1 MTQNNI
7 KNIGSPKNPQQSF
20 KEIYRKFFSKKPKHI
35 NAYIANDSKL
45 QLEDI
50 TPINLINKVDDIY
63 FEHVIES
70 EVARTGIINYVV
82 FDGYYNDIGEEAKVI
97 YVLVNEKI
105 ARNDFSQLILKLES
119 LKKNYLYFEIHKTT
133 QASITSAKTQY
144 KDKNLIQEN
153 RIDISQWQLHFNG
166 ILDKAIRLGASDI
179 HITAKD
185 PTALVMARVHGD
197 LVEIDRYTYSDML
210 RLISSAY
217 NQFASLDSKDQ
228 AYSPSLTHE
237 TGIHKIINCRSY
249 NLRFISKPIYPSGS
263 FDVTMRLIDEDFHRP
278 LDELG
283 YSKEQLVILRKAIS
297 QPNGLVVLAGRVGS
311 GKSLTIHSMCT
322 DYITKATHNN
332 VVTKKLVTFES
343 PVEYKIDGAKQVEYK
358 RDGSRSQEQER
369 SYFEGQVQSLL
380 RMDTNACVLGEIRG
394 KNVAQLAIQ
403 LVQSDNIVLTTIH
416 AQSALKIF
424 NRLNN
429 LGMEKEVLT
438 EPNFFLALVYQTL
451 VKVPCQHCASSI
463 DDQRYTNIKER
474 SETLIKRYNLK
485 LALLNNIK
493 IINSKGCEKCSFGVT
508 GRTLIAEIVEPTI
521 DILEELKV
529 GNFNQAYSLWR
540 EDGGITY
547 QEHALEKILKGGICP
562 VSYEDKVQSLADVG
576 FYADIDSHRYA
587 TVLNDVDWGVSDD
600 Q

>member
-1 MTQNNI
+1 MKINKEAI
-7 KNIGSPKNPQQSF
+7 KNYLNK
-20 KEIYRKFFSKKPKHI
+20 FSKPS
-35 NAYIANDSKL
+35 NDYIASNNKIV
-45 QLEDI
+45 LEDI
-50 TPINLINKVDDIY
+50 TSINLINQVDDIS
-63 FEHVIES
+63 FENVIKTDIS
-70 EVARTGIINYVV
+70 KNGMINYMV
-82 FDGYYNDIGEEAKVI
+82 FDASYISDETKLCYFLI
-97 YVLVNEKI
+97 NEDV
-105 ARNDFSQLILKLES
+105 AVNDFNRLMMKLDTI
-119 LKKNYLYFEIHKTT
+119 KKLYLYYKVVKTSSS
-133 QASITSAKTQY
+133 SIQSAKTQY
-144 KDKNLIQEN
+144 HDKQLIQEN
-153 RIDISQWQLHFNG
+153 RVDTSQWELHFNG
-166 ILDKAIRLGASDI
+166 ILEKAIRLGASDI
-179 HITAKD
+179 HITAKGQ
-185 PTALVMARVHGD
+185 TAIIQVRVHGD

-217 NQFASLDSKDQ
+217 NQFASGGAKDLQ
-228 AYSPSLTHE
+228 YSPNLTHE
-237 TGIHKIINCRSY
+237 TGIHKIINRRAY

-283 YSKEQLVILRKAIS
+283 YTKEQLVILRKAIS

-322 DYITKATHNN
+322 DYITRATHNN
-332 VVTKKLVTFES
+332 FVTKKLVTFES

-358 RDGSRSQEQER
+358 RDGSRSEEQER
-369 SYFEGQVQSLL
+369 LYFESQVQSLL

-451 VKVPCQHCASSI
+451 VKVPCKSCAKSI
-463 DDQRYTNIKER
+463 DDNKYTSIKGR
-474 SETLIKRYNLK
+474 IKTLIKRYNLK
-485 LALLNNIK
+485 LSLLNNIK
-493 IINSKGCEKCSFGVT
+493 IINTKGCEECSFGVT

-521 DILEELKV
+521 EILEELKI

-540 EDGGITY
+540 DGGGITY
-547 QEHALEKILKGGICP
+547 QEHALEKILKGEICP
-562 VSYEDKVQSLADVG
+562 LAYEDKVQSLSDTG
-576 FYADIDSHRYA
+576 FYADIDSQRYA

-600 Q
+600 K

>member
-7 KNIGSPKNPQQSF
+7 QNIGSPKKPKQSF
-20 KEIYRKFFSKKPKHI
+20 KEIYKKFFSKKPKHI
-35 NAYIANDSKL
+35 NAYLANDSKL

-50 TPINLINKVDDIY
+50 TTINLINKVDDIS

-70 EVARTGIINYVV
+70 EVSRTGIINYVV
-82 FDGYYNDIGEEAKVI
+82 FDGFYNDIGEEAKVI

-105 ARNDFSQLILKLES
+105 ASNDFSQLILKLEN

-153 RIDISQWQLHFNG
+153 RVDRSQWQLHFNG
-166 ILDKAIRLGASDI
+166 VLEKAIRLGASDI
-179 HITAKD
+179 HITAKGQ
-185 PTALVMARVHGD
+185 TALVMARVHGD

-217 NQFASLDSKDQ
+217 NQLASIDSKDQ
-228 AYSPSLTHE
+228 SYSPSLTHE
-237 TGIHKIINCRSY
+237 TGIHKIINRRAY
-249 NLRFISKPIYPSGS
+249 NLRFISKPIYPAGS

-278 LDELG
+278 LDQLG
-283 YSKEQLVILRKAIS
+283 YTKEQLVILRKAIS

-322 DYITKATHNN
+322 DYITRATHNN

-358 RDGSRSQEQER
+358 RDGSRSEEQER
-369 SYFEGQVQSLL
+369 LYFESQVQSLL

-451 VKVPCQHCASSI
+451 VKVPCKSCAKSI
-463 DDQRYTNIKER
+463 DDEKYTSIKGR
-474 SETLIKRYNLK
+474 IKTLIKRYNLN
-485 LALLNNIK
+485 LSLLNNIK
-493 IINSKGCEKCSFGVT
+493 IINTKGCEECSFGVT

-529 GNFNQAYSLWR
+529 GNFNQAYRLWR
-540 EDGGITY
+540 ENGGITY
-547 QEHALEKILKGGICP
+547 QEHALQKILKGEICP
-562 VSYEDKVQSLADVG
+562 LAYEDKVQSLAETG
-576 FYADIDSHRYA
+576 FYADIDSQRYA

-600 Q
+600 K

>member
-1 MTQNNI
+1 MKLNKDAI
-7 KNIGSPKNPQQSF
+7 KN
-20 KEIYRKFFSKKPKHI
+20 YFSKFAKPA
-35 NAYIANDSKL
+35 NDYIASNN
-45 QLEDI
+45 QIVLEDI
-50 TPINLINKVDDIY
+50 TSINLINQVDDIS
-63 FEHVIES
+63 FDNVIETDMS
-70 EVARTGIINYVV
+70 KNGMINYIV
-82 FDGYYNDIGEEAKVI
+82 FDASYISDEAKLCYFLI
-97 YVLVNEKI
+97 NEKI
-105 ARNDFSQLILKLES
+105 VVNDFNRLMMNLDTIKKL
-119 LKKNYLYFEIHKTT
+119 YLYYKIVKTSSS
-133 QASITSAKTQY
+133 SIQSAKTQY
-144 KDKNLIQEN
+144 HDKELIQEN

-166 ILDKAIRLGASDI
+166 ILEKAIRLGASDI
-179 HITAKD
+179 HITAKGQ
-185 PTALVMARVHGD
+185 TAIIKARVHGD

-228 AYSPSLTHE
+228 AYSLSLTHE
-237 TGIHKIINCRSY
+237 TGIHKVINRRAY

-297 QPNGLVVLAGRVGS
+297 QPNGLLVLAGRVGS

-322 DYITKATHNN
+322 DYITRATHNN

-358 RDGSRSQEQER
+358 RDGSRSEEQER
-369 SYFEGQVQSLL
+369 LYFESQVQSLL

-451 VKVPCQHCASSI
+451 VKVPCKSCAKSI
-463 DDQRYTNIKER
+463 DDEKYTSMKER
-474 SETLIKRYNLK
+474 IKTLIKRYNLK

-508 GRTLIAEIVEPTI
+508 DRTLIAEIVEPTI

-547 QEHALEKILKGGICP
+547 QEHALEKILKGDICP
-562 VSYEDKVQSLADVG
+562 VAYEDKVQSLSDTG
-576 FYADIDSHRYA
+576 FYADIDSQRYA
-587 TVLNDVDWGVSDD
+587 TVLNNVEWGC
-600 Q
+600 

>member
-1 MTQNNI
+1 MRINKEAI
-7 KNIGSPKNPQQSF
+7 KN
-20 KEIYRKFFSKKPKHI
+20 YFSKFAKP
-35 NAYIANDSKL
+35 ANDYVASNN
-45 QLEDI
+45 QIMLEDI
-50 TPINLINKVDDIY
+50 TSINLINQVDDID
-63 FEHVIES
+63 FDNVIETDIS
-70 EVARTGIINYVV
+70 KNGVINYIV
-82 FDGYYNDIGEEAKVI
+82 FDASYISDEAKLCYFLI
-97 YVLVNEKI
+97 NENI
-105 ARNDFSQLILKLES
+105 AVNDFNRLMLNFATI
-119 LKKNYLYFEIHKTT
+119 KKSYLYYKIVKTSSS
-133 QASITSAKTQY
+133 SIQSAKTQY
-144 KDKNLIQEN
+144 HDKQLIQEN

-166 ILDKAIRLGASDI
+166 ILEKAIRLGASDI
-179 HITAKD
+179 HITAKGQ
-185 PTALVMARVHGD
+185 TAIIKARVHGD
-197 LVEIDRYTYSDML
+197 LVEIDRYTYADML

-228 AYSPSLTHE
+228 AYSPNMTHE
-237 TGIHKIINCRSY
+237 TGIHKLINRRAY

-263 FDVTMRLIDEDFHRP
+263 FDVTMRLIDEDFHRS

-283 YSKEQLVILRKAIS
+283 YSKKQLVILRKAIS
-297 QPNGLVVLAGRVGS
+297 QPNGIVVLAGRVGS

-322 DYITKATHNN
+322 DYVKRATHNN

-358 RDGSRSQEQER
+358 RDGSRSEEQER
-369 SYFEGQVQSLL
+369 LYFESQVQSLL

-451 VKVPCQHCASSI
+451 VKVPCKHCASSI
-463 DDQRYTNIKER
+463 DDDRYNDIKER
-474 SETLIKRYNLK
+474 IKTLIKRYNLK
-485 LALLNNIK
+485 LSLLNNIK
-493 IINSKGCEKCSFGVT
+493 IINTKGCEECSFGVT
-508 GRTLIAEIVEPTI
+508 GRTLIAEIVKPTI
-521 DILEELKV
+521 EILEELKT

-540 EDGGITY
+540 DDGGITY
-547 QEHALEKILKGGICP
+547 QEHALEKILKGDICP
-562 VSYEDKVQSLADVG
+562 LAYEDKVQSLADTG
-576 FYADIDSHRYA
+576 FYADIDSQRYA

-600 Q
+600 K

>member
-1 MTQNNI
+1 MKINTGAI
-7 KNIGSPKNPQQSF
+7 KNYFN
-20 KEIYRKFFSKKPKHI
+20 KFAKPV
-35 NAYIANDSKL
+35 NNYIASNN
-45 QLEDI
+45 QIVLEDI
-50 TPINLINKVDDIY
+50 TAINLINQVDDIS
-63 FEHVIES
+63 FENVIETDMS
-70 EVARTGIINYVV
+70 KNGMINYIV
-82 FDGYYNDIGEEAKVI
+82 FDARYISDDAKLCYFLI
-97 YVLVNEKI
+97 NENI
-105 ARNDFSQLILKLES
+105 AINDFHKLMMN
-119 LKKNYLYFEIHKTT
+119 LDTIKKLYLYYRIVKTSSS
-133 QASITSAKTQY
+133 SIQSAKTQY
-144 KDKNLIQEN
+144 HDKQLIQEN

-166 ILDKAIRLGASDI
+166 ILEKAIRLGASDI
-179 HITAKD
+179 HITAKGQ
-185 PTALVMARVHGD
+185 TAIIKARVHGD

-237 TGIHKIINCRSY
+237 TGIHKVINRRAY

-283 YSKEQLVILRKAIS
+283 YTKKQLAILRKSIS

-322 DYITKATHNN
+322 DYITRATHNN

-358 RDGSRSQEQER
+358 RDGSRSEEQER
-369 SYFEGQVQSLL
+369 LYFESQVQSLL

-451 VKVPCQHCASSI
+451 VKVPCKRCAKSI
-463 DDQRYTNIKER
+463 EDDKYTSIKAR
-474 SETLIKRYNLK
+474 IKDLIKRYNLK
-485 LALLNNIK
+485 LSLLDNIQ
-493 IINSKGCEKCSFGVT
+493 IINSKGCEECSFGVT

-521 DILEELKV
+521 EILEELKI

-547 QEHALEKILKGGICP
+547 QEHALEKILKGDVCP
-562 VSYEDKVQSLADVG
+562 LAYEDKVQSLAETG
-576 FYADIDSHRYA
+576 FYADIDSQRYA

-600 Q
+600 K